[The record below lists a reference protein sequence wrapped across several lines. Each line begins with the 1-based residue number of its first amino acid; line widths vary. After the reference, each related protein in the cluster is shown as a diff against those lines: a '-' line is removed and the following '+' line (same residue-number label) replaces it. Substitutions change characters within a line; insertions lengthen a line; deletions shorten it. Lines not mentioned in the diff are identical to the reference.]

1 VVSALRL
8 GTHPLP
14 ALVKPSVGRPKGS
27 ETIVRSHI
35 KFFALTYIVSW
46 TFWAAAATISDRT
59 ASPPSGLAAISGL
72 LFLLGTVA
80 PSLVALGLTARADGR
95 AGTLTLLR
103 RIVKLPAGARW
114 YIFAIGYMASIK
126 FGVALVHRIVTGAWP
141 VFGQTPWYLM
151 ALAIVF
157 STPVQAGEEIGW
169 RGYALQRLAKDLGLA
184 PASMVLG
191 VIWACWHLPFFFI
204 PGSDNSGQSFP
215 VYLLSVTALSV
226 TMAWLYWR
234 TNGSLFLTML
244 MHAAVNNTAGI
255 VSAPVATDTNPFALS
270 TSLVAWLTAAL
281 LWICAAYFL
290 IRMRTATLPRDW
302 QAASN
307 VREVDSAGSI

>member
-1 VVSALRL
+1 
-8 GTHPLP
+8 
-14 ALVKPSVGRPKGS
+14 VKNTQDKTQIVGSPTGS
-27 ETIVRSHI
+27 ETIMRSSI
-35 KFFALTYIVSW
+35 KFFVLTYIVSW
-46 TFWAAAATISDRT
+46 TIWAAAATISGGT
-59 ASPPSGLAAISGL
+59 ASPPSGLSPISSL

-80 PSLVALGLTARADGR
+80 PSLVALALTARAEGR
-95 AGTLTLLR
+95 AGMLTLLR
-103 RIVKLPAGARW
+103 RTVQLPTDARW
-114 YIFAIGYMASIK
+114 YIFAIGYMALIK
-126 FGVALVHRIVTGAWP
+126 LGVALANRIATGAWP
-141 VFGQTPWYLM
+141 VFGQTPLYIM
-151 ALAIVF
+151 AVAIVF

-169 RGYALQRLAKDLGLA
+169 RGYALPRLARDLGLA
-184 PASMVLG
+184 PASIVLG

-215 VYLLSVTALSV
+215 VYLLAVTALSV
-226 TMAWLYWR
+226 AMAWLYWR

-290 IRMRTATLPRDW
+290 IRMRTAD
-302 QAASN
+302 
-307 VREVDSAGSI
+307 AGVVMEEKELLT